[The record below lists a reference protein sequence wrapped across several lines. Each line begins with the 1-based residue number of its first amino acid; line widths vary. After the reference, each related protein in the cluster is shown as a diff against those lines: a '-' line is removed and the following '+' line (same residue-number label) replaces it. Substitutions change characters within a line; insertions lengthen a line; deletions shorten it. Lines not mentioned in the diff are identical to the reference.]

1 MKFKKINL
9 PLKTLKNLKKKLK
22 KVLKNIMKMR
32 NLILNNTLEHSVQF
46 MGGVKVAEQI
56 TSLNFCIN

>member
-32 NLILNNTLEHSVQF
+32 NLILNNTLEQSVQF
-46 MGGVKVAEQI
+46 MGGGKG
-56 TSLNFCIN
+56 C